1 MFFFLSLNNNI
12 WADKYVKN
20 SMANSNFIQGI
31 VQSKLDI
38 ASVLYKIMVEIM
50 TFPESYLFGLRG
62 IIKG

>member
-1 MFFFLSLNNNI
+1 
-12 WADKYVKN
+12 
-20 SMANSNFIQGI
+20 MANSNFIQGL
-31 VQSKLDI
+31 VQRKSDI